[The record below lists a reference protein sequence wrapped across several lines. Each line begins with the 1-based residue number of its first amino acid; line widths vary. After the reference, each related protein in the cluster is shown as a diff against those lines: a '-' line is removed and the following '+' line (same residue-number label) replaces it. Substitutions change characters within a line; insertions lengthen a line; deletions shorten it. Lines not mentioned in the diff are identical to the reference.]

1 MFASVF
7 AMAPKSTAQRSKSYR
22 ERIKE
27 DPEQYQRY
35 LQKEKERY
43 KNRKET
49 GELKCISQLSKRE
62 QRLQKRQWRIN
73 QRNKRAKEKQ
83 INNTEKYLS
92 VNTPPVSPTQQPEQQ
107 NAVPVPIPIHEGPT
121 QPTSQQ
127 TPQQR
132 GRKKV
137 TRNRSK
143 VYRDLCKANHKLNN
157 ALRKVEKYKKRYER
171 LSKMVK
177 PQESPRSKSK
187 QQMKSKPSFFV
198 LVSSGQ

>member
-35 LQKEKERY
+35 LLKEKERY

-49 GELKCISQLSKRE
+49 GKLKCISQLSKRE

-73 QRNKRAKEKQ
+73 RRNKRAKEKQ

-92 VNTPPVSPTQQPEQQ
+92 VNTRCGFREFRYGQ
-107 NAVPVPIPIHEGPT
+107 N
-121 QPTSQQ
+121 
-127 TPQQR
+127 
-132 GRKKV
+132 
-137 TRNRSK
+137 N
-143 VYRDLCKANHKLNN
+143 
-157 ALRKVEKYKKRYER
+157 
-171 LSKMVK
+171 
-177 PQESPRSKSK
+177 ESDWSKS
-187 QQMKSKPSFFV
+187 FLLANERRHTV
-198 LVSSGQ
+198 V